1 MTKSRLIIV
10 LFASCAIFLALL
22 LSSQSFRQQDICRV
36 VPYCDYRCFIL
47 PCMKSSSPYL
57 PDEIKGKDACYPPI
71 AYLLVKSLSFDMG
84 KGWKPSNGELR
95 LLASLFLTQVLAVI
109 LLSRRLGRLRWV
121 AVSVAVLSPVFLSSL
136 FRLNPSGWAF
146 ALVCVFVCWYNS
158 ASASK
163 RIAAACAL
171 GLATALKI
179 TPCVFGVLYVAES
192 PLRPR
197 DWDWRSILLSA
208 GAAVLLVFLP
218 FAFFGGFD
226 SIINLIN
233 NAQANSLYYSKDGPM
248 WGFVDIVNRFCDSR
262 SFPRLMDVAAW
273 ATRGLAVVLI
283 ASACFVQGTYR
294 KLLFTGAAMAFLAH
308 HDYGGAYLLPAL
320 FSWLCEEEQVSISA
334 LSRLLEAIAW
344 FLIMTPLQFPSIG
357 EGSLNSALQGESLF
371 LLLFLSAGRRYWR
384 CAAELPKGAVDE
396 EKLVS

>member
-1 MTKSRLIIV
+1 
-10 LFASCAIFLALL
+10 
-22 LSSQSFRQQDICRV
+22 
-36 VPYCDYRCFIL
+36 
-47 PCMKSSSPYL
+47 MKSSAPYL

-71 AYLLVKSLSFDMG
+71 AYLLVKSLSFDAG

-95 LLASLFLTQVLAVI
+95 LLVSLFLAQVLAVI
-109 LLSRRLGRLRWV
+109 LLSRRLDRLRWC
-121 AVSVAVLSPVFLSSL
+121 AVGVAVLSPVFLSSL

-146 ALVCVFVCWYNS
+146 ALVCVFACWYNS

-179 TPCVFGVLYVAES
+179 TPCVFGVLYVAEA

-197 DWDWRSILLSA
+197 DWNWRGILLSA

-218 FAFFGGFD
+218 FALFGGFD
-226 SIINLIN
+226 SIANLID

-294 KLLFTGAAMAFLAH
+294 KLLFIGAAMAFLAH

-320 FSWLCEEEQVSISA
+320 FAWLCEEEQVSISA

-344 FLIMTPLQFPSIG
+344 FLIMTPLQFPGIG
-357 EGSLNSALQGESLF
+357 EGSLNAALQGESLF
-371 LLLFLSAGRRYWR
+371 LLLFLSVGRQYGR
-384 CAAELPKGAVDE
+384 CTVESPKGAVDE